1 MGFDDF
7 DNNEYDESTEND
19 LKFLHVKKMNII
31 EDLKLFLKNFIKT
44 QSKTYS

>member
-19 LKFLHVKKMNII
+19 LKFLNVEKIDII
-31 EDLKLFLKNFIKT
+31 NEIKIFL
-44 QSKTYS
+44 